1 VTVVR
6 REAWRRWTAV
16 AAAAAVVAAVP
27 IVLRTLPVRAAAGPV
42 AELYDRIRASARLP
56 YQGYAVSTGRA
67 GLPALP
73 QLGDVA
79 SLFNGDTQLRVW
91 YAAPDRWRVDVIDIG
106 TERDVYQNPGTQYI
120 WDYGSNQLT
129 EFVGTTPVRLPRG
142 ADLVPPDLARR
153 LLAAAG
159 PRDGELSALPAQRV
173 AGIAAAGLRLT
184 PADPRTTVGRVDVW
198 ADPATG
204 LPLQVAVTA
213 RGADQ
218 PILVS
223 RFLDL
228 RLVAPADPVLTPP
241 ATRDG
246 IGFTLTQAPD
256 IAAGLASTRP
266 GPLPDRLAGMT
277 RSTDDLA
284 GNPAGNPPVG
294 NPAGNPAAGNPV
306 GLPGVGTY
314 GGGLSQFVVLSV
326 PRRIGSDA
334 MRSAVKAGG
343 ATLSFPGADAV
354 LITTPVLG
362 VLVLLSRA
370 TRRTYLLAGLVGAA
384 VLKQAG
390 TELAGYRP

>member
-1 VTVVR
+1 VTVVS

-16 AAAAAVVAAVP
+16 VAAAAVAAATPV
-27 IVLRTLPVRAAAGPV
+27 VLRALPVHATAGPV
-42 AELYDRIRASARLP
+42 TELYDRIRASAALP
-56 YQGYAVSTGRA
+56 YQGYTVSTGRA
-67 GLPALP
+67 GLPTLP

-79 SLFNGDTQLRVW
+79 GLFNGDTRLRVW
-91 YAAPDRWRVDVIDIG
+91 YAAPGRWRVDVIDIG
-106 TERDVYQNPGTQYI
+106 TERDVYQDGGVQYI
-120 WDYGSNQLT
+120 WDYGGNQLT

-153 LLAAAG
+153 LLGAAG
-159 PRDGELSALPAQRV
+159 PADGELSALPAQRV

-213 RGADQ
+213 RGTSE

-223 RFLDL
+223 RFLDI
-228 RLVAPADPVLTPP
+228 RLTAPADPVLTPP
-241 ATRDG
+241 AARDG
-246 IGFTLTQAPD
+246 IGFTVTRAPD
-256 IAAGLASTRP
+256 LAAGLASTRP

-277 RSTDDLA
+277 RSTA
-284 GNPAGNPPVG
+284 PTPGSPA
-294 NPAGNPAAGNPV
+294 
-306 GLPGVGTY
+306 GLPGVGAY

-326 PRRIGSDA
+326 PRRIGTEA

-343 ATLSFPGADAV
+343 ATVTFPGADAV
-354 LITTPVLG
+354 LITTPVFG

-370 TRRTYLLAGLVGAA
+370 TRRTYLLAGLVGAT